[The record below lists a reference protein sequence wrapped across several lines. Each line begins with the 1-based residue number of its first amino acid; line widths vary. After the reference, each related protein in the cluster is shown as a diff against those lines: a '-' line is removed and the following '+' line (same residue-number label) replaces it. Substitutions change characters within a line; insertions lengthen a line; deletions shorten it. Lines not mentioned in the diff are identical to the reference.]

1 MWISALVLHCWRRIQ
16 LSLTTPLVRPA
27 RDILYCP
34 MKVSDTKFLFQSLS
48 SSCAESG
55 SATTNLKTSSHLGLR
70 VEEATEVLCSEF
82 SSETLTKGSGL
93 PIISL
98 LGRLRASTM

>member
-1 MWISALVLHCWRRIQ
+1 MTTGTGAPVAIWPGAGSAPKSWARRRMGISALDLHCWRRHQ
-16 LSLTTPLVRPA
+16 TSLTTPLVRPA

-34 MKVSDTKFLFQSLS
+34 MKVSETMFLSQSLS

-70 VEEATEVLCSEF
+70 VEEATEVLC
-82 SSETLTKGSGL
+82 
-93 PIISL
+93 
-98 LGRLRASTM
+98 